1 MPNAF
6 VKLLQ
11 CMELNN
17 CFFCNAFFCI
27 EPHVTEYS
35 KYTVMSASHTSVK
48 NIQMYFVV

>member
-17 CFFCNAFFCI
+17 CNFCNAFFGK
-27 EPHVTEYS
+27 EPRVTEYS
-35 KYTVMSASHTSVK
+35 KYTVKSASRTSVK
-48 NIQMYFVV
+48 NIQTYFVV

>member
-1 MPNAF
+1 MPDAF

-11 CMELNN
+11 CMQLNN
-17 CFFCNAFFCI
+17 CFFCNAFFCK

-35 KYTVMSASHTSVK
+35 KYTAESAFRTSVK